1 MDTET
6 FDPRDE
12 VIEDFLEGQPRAAR
26 WREYRLALQ
35 TRLDA
40 AKEKIAQTTE
50 GSGERAE
57 LDDRIK
63 ELREQIRV
71 LAEEEAITQFV
82 EDSVRSSLTRPR
94 PLPDFDDEEY

>member
-40 AKEKIAQTTE
+40 AKEKVALTAE
-50 GSGERAE
+50 GSGERTE

-82 EDSVRSSLTRPR
+82 EDSVRSSLSRPR
-94 PLPDFDDEEY
+94 ALPDFDDDGY

>member
-1 MDTET
+1 MNTET

-12 VIEDFLEGQPRAAR
+12 VIEDFLEGQPRAER
-26 WREYRLALQ
+26 WREYRLALT

-40 AKEKIAQTTE
+40 AKEKHAATTE
-50 GSGERAE
+50 GTADRAE
-57 LDDRIK
+57 LDERIK

-94 PLPDFDDEEY
+94 TMPDFDYDEY